1 VANKQAE
8 RQELWRER
16 IAQQMESGKPIR
28 AFCRENGVP
37 EHAFYFWRLK
47 FRQNQRP
54 VTFAL
59 VEAKESA
66 KESGGIEL
74 VLAQGDRLRIP
85 NDEATLRLVLNVL
98 RDHR

>member
-16 IAQQMESGKPIR
+16 IAQQAQSGRSIR
-28 AFCRENGVP
+28 AFCKENELA

-47 FRQNQRP
+47 FRQDQRP

-59 VEAKESA
+59 VEAKQRA
-66 KESGGIEL
+66 KESNGIEL
-74 VLAQGDRLRIP
+74 VLAQGERLRIP
-85 NDEATLRLVLNVL
+85 SDEATLRLVLNVL

>member
-1 VANKQAE
+1 VANNLAD

-16 IAQQMESGKPIR
+16 IAQQVESGRSVR
-28 AFCRENGVP
+28 AFCKENDLA
-37 EHAFYFWRLK
+37 EHAFYYWRLK
-47 FRQNQRP
+47 FRRDQRP

-59 VEAKESA
+59 VESMQPARES
-66 KESGGIEL
+66 SGIEL

-85 NDEATLRLVLNVL
+85 NDETTLRLVLNVL